1 MPRLTLRTL
10 LAYLDDTL
18 EPEEA
23 RDLGLKIA
31 ENPEVQQLIERIK
44 RVTRRRGLGAPPPI
58 SDEDEVSDPNT
69 VAEYLDNRLD
79 SESIKEFEAACL
91 KSDALLAEVAA
102 CHQILTLVLTE
113 PVRVPPPAYQRMYR
127 LLPPPLANH
136 QRKPGKAPTL
146 TPVPPPAPD
155 NLESEEADVALLLG
169 LKRYDSS
176 DTWRGQSM
184 LLGAIAGCV
193 ILLAIAIWMALP
205 SPPTSTARVIPGSGD
220 LAKSSQTPTD
230 SLPPAPDKI
239 PETDSQSKTT
249 TPPPPVEP
257 GKGTSTEEKL
267 PPPKKPEEK
276 PDIPAEK
283 QPATKDFT
291 PVTPPKQARE
301 VAGEWLRSNTPI
313 LLVTREPRPEAPWQ
327 KVDERNPTL
336 FTNDVILALPGY
348 KADLKLNHE
357 VTLHLWGNVP
367 EQYAV
372 PFETPLEVR
381 LRLHPPSQSFHV
393 DLTLEAGRIYLTC
406 QKPDTHI
413 RLRLNGEKGE
423 VWDCISREANTEIM
437 VQVHKA
443 FVPGTP
449 LAPEGGEP
457 PRITAVWLVTRG
469 QSEFRAPKRFK
480 KFTSSA
486 GTLVSWDNIS
496 GQLSEPQPLPKGE
509 KRYERF
515 PLLSAEQGKPLQAA
529 LTELADGL
537 KEPEGLR
544 VHLESRLQAPLLPAN
559 ILPTT
564 LAIYSYAA
572 VTEGADV
579 EVMAGHLFD
588 VLSDRDRPYARR
600 AAITA
605 VSAWLARDSQNTK
618 IFRNVLTDKKQ
629 LPLEEADLIL
639 SLLRGY
645 SSRQRPDAAAAAER
659 LVKCL
664 DHPNLVVREAAL
676 GNLIAYFDPNIIN
689 RKELSD
695 LPLTQRGEKIYE
707 NYLANWR
714 KWLEEFKSSLQFPPP
729 KQ

>member
-146 TPVPPPAPD
+146 TPAPPPAPE
-155 NLESEEADVALLLG
+155 NLESEETDTALLLG

-176 DTWRGQSM
+176 DTWRGQSA
-184 LLGAIAGCV
+184 LLGAIVGCV

-205 SPPTSTARVIPGSGD
+205 SPPTRTARVIPGSGD
-220 LAKSSQTPTD
+220 LAKTTPAPAD
-230 SLPPAPDKI
+230 SPPPAPEK
-239 PETDSQSKTT
+239 PAETDNKSKTT
-249 TPPPPVEP
+249 TTPPPVEP
-257 GKGTSTEEKL
+257 GKGASPEEKL
-267 PPPKKPEEK
+267 PPPKKPAEK

-283 QPATKDFT
+283 QPAPKDFT
-291 PVTPPKQARE
+291 PVTPPRQARE

-313 LLVTREPRPEAPWQ
+313 LLVTREPRPDAPWL
-327 KVDERNPTL
+327 KVNESNANL
-336 FTNDVILALPGY
+336 FTNDIILALPGY
-348 KADLKLNHE
+348 KVDLKLNHE
-357 VTLHLWGNVP
+357 VALHLWGNVP

-381 LRLHPPSQSFHV
+381 LRLHPPSQNFHA
-393 DLTLEAGRIYLTC
+393 DLTLEAGRIYITC

-413 RLRLNGEKGE
+413 RLRLNGENGE
-423 VWDCISREANTEIM
+423 VWDCISREANTEMM

-449 LAPEGGEP
+449 LAVEGGEP
-457 PRITAVWLVTRG
+457 PRVTAVWLVTRG

-480 KFTSSA
+480 KFTASA
-486 GTLVSWDNIS
+486 GTLLSWDSIS

-509 KRYERF
+509 RRYERF

-529 LTELADGL
+529 LAELADGL
-537 KEPEGLR
+537 KEPRGLR

-572 VTEGADV
+572 ITEGADV

-629 LPLEEADLIL
+629 LPPEEADLIL

-645 SSRQRPDAAAAAER
+645 SSRQRPDAAAAAEQ
-659 LVKCL
+659 LVQWL
-664 DHPNLVVREAAL
+664 NHPNLVVREAAL
-676 GNLIAYFDPNIIN
+676 GNLIAYFDPNIVN
-689 RKELSD
+689 RKELID
-695 LPLTQRGEKIYE
+695 IPLTQRDAEIYKT
-707 NYLANWR
+707 YLANWN
-714 KWLEEFKSSLQFPPP
+714 KWLEEFMSSLQSSPP